1 MIIKSYLAEN
11 NKELFNN
18 NLVLFYGEN
27 IGLLQDFKKKIKDN
41 FNVSQIYN
49 LNQVEVLENE
59 KKFYVELF
67 NTSLFDENKIFIIEQ
82 CDDKILSLIEEVET
96 KLEKQKIFLFAE
108 ILQKKSK
115 LRSYFEN
122 SKKNC
127 SIACYKDNEIG
138 LRKIILDKL
147 KGFKNLNSQIVNTII
162 ENCNLDR
169 AKLSNE
175 LDKLTT
181 YFSNKEIDREKLEE
195 LLNIRENDNFSDLRD
210 KAIAGDTINTNKLL
224 NNIYIEIEKSIFY
237 ISILN
242 QRLTRIKDTISIS
255 SNNLEL
261 DIDKIKPPLFWK
273 DKPIFLEQMKKWNIK
288 KINIALNNT
297 YKLEM
302 LLKSNNLVD
311 KNILIKKT
319 IIDIC
324 NLANAA

>member
-41 FNVSQIYN
+41 FNISQIYN
-49 LNQVEVLENE
+49 LNQVEILENE
-59 KKFYVELF
+59 KKLYVELF

-82 CDDKILSLIEEVET
+82 CDDKILSLIEGVEK
-96 KLEKQKIFLFAE
+96 KLDKQKIFLFAE

-115 LRSYFEN
+115 LRSFFEK
-122 SKKNC
+122 SKKNY

-162 ENCNLDR
+162 DNCNLDR

-175 LDKLTT
+175 LNKLTT
-181 YFSNKEIDREKLEE
+181 YFNNKEIDKDKLEE
-195 LLNIRENDNFSDLRD
+195 LLNIKENDDFNDLRD
-210 KAIAGDTINTNKLL
+210 KAISGDTINTKKLL

-237 ISILN
+237 VSILN
-242 QRLTRIKDTISIS
+242 QRLTRIKDAISIT
-255 SNNLEL
+255 SNNSKL
-261 DIDKIKPPLFWK
+261 DIDKINPPLFWK

-288 KINIALNNT
+288 RIDIALNNT
-297 YKLEM
+297 YKLEL